1 MILQSQKISDS
12 GNGSYTSDI
21 PAVWAHFMGQNKK
34 NSHGR
39 YRLPVTRQIKNDFC
53 SYYDIR
59 RYSRSYVYSETSR
72 WTYDRTTGLAK
83 VGHIPMTVS
92 MKWYPVTADIPAAAY
107 AMGTKE
113 TVANVMD

>member
-1 MILQSQKISDS
+1 VVTAVIPVIYLLCGLISWDKTRKTATDVI
-12 GNGSYTSDI
+12 G
-21 PAVWAHFMGQNKK
+21 
-34 NSHGR
+34 
-39 YRLPVTRQIKNDFC
+39 YRLLVRLKMIFAHIMIFVECRTTTW
-53 SYYDIR
+53 
-59 RYSRSYVYSETSR
+59 YSRSYVYSETSR

-113 TVANVMD
+113 TVANVMDY